1 MLEDSLF
8 ESQGRG
14 KTRKP
19 LTMAI
24 AVVAHAVTVTGLVL
38 IPLLQTQAI
47 TLPPIN
53 LPLLM
58 PRANLPESPIPLVPI
73 VKAQPHL
80 QQYPQPVSN
89 ALITPT
95 RIPNDIA
102 RVDDSTTLQ
111 IVGLLPGGS
120 DSTGRTFSN
129 IFGPKTGSIPPPE
142 PVAQPTPPPPPIIK
156 IERIK
161 QGGVIQAANL
171 IHQVN
176 PVYPHLA
183 QQARAQGVVV
193 LGAVISKEGTV
204 ESLRVISGHPLLNQA
219 ALDAVKQWLYRP
231 TLLNGDPVEVETTI
245 TVTFTLQ

>member
-19 LTMAI
+19 FTMAI

-53 LPLLM
+53 LPLLA
-58 PRANLPESPIPLVPI
+58 PRANVPDSAVPLVP
-73 VKAQPHL
+73 AQPHI
-80 QQYPQPVSN
+80 QQYAQPASD
-89 ALITPT
+89 ALRTPT
-95 RIPNDIA
+95 AIPNGI
-102 RVDDSTTLQ
+102 VLTDDSAPPQFL
-111 IVGLLPGGS
+111 GLLPGGS
-120 DSTGRTFSN
+120 EGTGRTLSN
-129 IFGPKTGSIPPPE
+129 LFAPKADNLVPPE
-142 PVAQPTPPPPPIIK
+142 PVAPPPPPPALVIK
-156 IERIK
+156 TERIR

-176 PVYPHLA
+176 PIYPPLA
-183 QQARAQGVVV
+183 VKARAQGVVV
-193 LGAVISKEGTV
+193 LAAVISKEGTV

-231 TLLNGDPVEVETTI
+231 TMLNGDPVEVETTI

>member
-24 AVVAHAVTVTGLVL
+24 AAVAHAVTITGLVL

-53 LPLLM
+53 LPLLV
-58 PRANLPESPIPLVPI
+58 PRANVSESAVPLVP
-73 VKAQPHL
+73 AQPHI
-80 QQYPQPVSN
+80 QQYARPASDAFTAPTTIPHDIVLTDDPAPPQ
-89 ALITPT
+89 IT
-95 RIPNDIA
+95 
-102 RVDDSTTLQ
+102 
-111 IVGLLPGGS
+111 GLLPGVGE
-120 DSTGRTFSN
+120 STGRTLSN
-129 IFGPKTGSIPPPE
+129 LFAPKTGNLVPLE
-142 PVAQPTPPPPPIIK
+142 PVAPPPPPPAPVLK
-156 IERIK
+156 TERIRR
-161 QGGVIQAANL
+161 GGVVQAANL
-171 IHQVN
+171 IHQVS
-176 PVYPHLA
+176 PIYPRLA

-193 LGAVISKEGTV
+193 LAAVISKEGTV
-204 ESLRVISGHPLLNQA
+204 DSLRVVSGHPLLNQA

-231 TLLNGDPVEVETTI
+231 TMLNGDPVEVETTI

>member
-19 LTMAI
+19 FTMAI
-24 AVVAHAVTVTGLVL
+24 AVVAHAVTITGLVL

-47 TLPPIN
+47 TLPPIR
-53 LPLLM
+53 LSLLA
-58 PRANLPESPIPLVPI
+58 PRANVAEPVPLVSTQPHI
-73 VKAQPHL
+73 RQQYAQPT
-80 QQYPQPVSN
+80 SD
-89 ALITPT
+89 ALITPID
-95 RIPNDIA
+95 IPKGVVLA
-102 RVDDSTTLQ
+102 DDSAPPQFT
-111 IVGLLPGGS
+111 GLLPGGS
-120 DSTGRTFSN
+120 DSTRRIVSDLFA
-129 IFGPKTGSIPPPE
+129 PKGSGLAPAE
-142 PVAQPTPPPPPIIK
+142 PLAPPPPPPAPVIK

-171 IHQVN
+171 IRQVN
-176 PVYPHLA
+176 PVYPPLA
-183 QQARAQGVVV
+183 VKARSQGVVV
-193 LGAVISKEGTV
+193 LAAVISKQGTV

-231 TLLNGDPVEVETTI
+231 TTLNGDPVEVETTI

>member
-19 LTMAI
+19 FTMAI
-24 AVVAHAVTVTGLVL
+24 AVVAHAVTITGLVL

-53 LPLLM
+53 LPLLV
-58 PRANLPESPIPLVPI
+58 PRANVFESAVPLVP
-73 VKAQPHL
+73 AQPHI
-80 QQYPQPVSN
+80 QQYTQPASDALTAPKAIPHDIVVGDDPAPPQF
-89 ALITPT
+89 T
-95 RIPNDIA
+95 
-102 RVDDSTTLQ
+102 
-111 IVGLLPGGS
+111 GLLPGGE
-120 DSTGRTFSN
+120 STGRNLSN
-129 IFGPKTGSIPPPE
+129 LFAPKADNLVPPE
-142 PVAQPTPPPPPIIK
+142 PVAPPTPPPAPVIK
-156 IERIK
+156 TGRIR

-176 PVYPHLA
+176 PIYTPLA
-183 QQARAQGVVV
+183 VKARAQGVVV
-193 LGAVISKEGTV
+193 LAAVISKEGRV

-231 TLLNGDPVEVETTI
+231 TTLNGDPVEVETTI

>member
-19 LTMAI
+19 FTMAI
-24 AVVAHAVTVTGLVL
+24 AAVAHAVTITGLVL

-47 TLPPIN
+47 TLPAIN

-58 PRANLPESPIPLVPI
+58 PRTKFPESPIRLVP
-73 VKAQPHL
+73 VTKAQPNI
-80 QQYPQPVSN
+80 QQYPQPVSD

-102 RVDDSTTLQ
+102 RVDDSATPQ
-111 IVGLLPGGS
+111 IAGFLPGG
-120 DSTGRTFSN
+120 DSTAKTLSN
-129 IFGPKTGSIPPPE
+129 IFGPKPGSIAPPE
-142 PVAQPTPPPPPIIK
+142 PVVPPLPPPPPIIK
-156 IERIK
+156 TERIK

-171 IHQVN
+171 IHEVN
-176 PVYPHLA
+176 PIYPRLA
-183 QQARAQGVVV
+183 VQSRVHGVVV
-193 LGAVISKEGTV
+193 LAAVISKDGTV

>member
-19 LTMAI
+19 FTMAI
-24 AVVAHAVTVTGLVL
+24 AVVAHAVTITGLVL

-53 LPLLM
+53 LPLLA
-58 PRANLPESPIPLVPI
+58 PRANVRESAVPLVKVQPHI
-73 VKAQPHL
+73 QQYAQPASDAFTAPTTIPHDIVVTNDSAP
-80 QQYPQPVSN
+80 PQ
-89 ALITPT
+89 LE
-95 RIPNDIA
+95 
-102 RVDDSTTLQ
+102 
-111 IVGLLPGGS
+111 GLLPGVGE
-120 DSTGRTFSN
+120 STGRTLSN
-129 IFGPKTGSIPPPE
+129 LFAPKGSGILPPLE
-142 PVAQPTPPPPPIIK
+142 PVAPPPPPPAPVIK
-156 IERIK
+156 TERIRK
-161 QGGVIQAANL
+161 GGLIQAANL

-176 PVYPHLA
+176 PIYPRLA

-193 LGAVISKEGTV
+193 LAAVISKEGTV
-204 ESLRVISGHPLLNQA
+204 ESLRVVTGHPLLNQA

-231 TLLNGDPVEVETTI
+231 TMLNGDPVEVETTI